1 MRDPASRNQL
11 SFRKKVVFLGVVCFL
26 LVLLITS
33 LFGKKGLIEIYKA
46 RKNHDALLLQV
57 ERLKQEKS
65 RLEREIEELEKNPK
79 AVDKEAREKLW
90 LVKPD
95 EKVVVKTGKTERR

>member
-46 RKNHDALLLQV
+46 RKN
-57 ERLKQEKS
+57 
-65 RLEREIEELEKNPK
+65 
-79 AVDKEAREKLW
+79 
-90 LVKPD
+90 
-95 EKVVVKTGKTERR
+95 